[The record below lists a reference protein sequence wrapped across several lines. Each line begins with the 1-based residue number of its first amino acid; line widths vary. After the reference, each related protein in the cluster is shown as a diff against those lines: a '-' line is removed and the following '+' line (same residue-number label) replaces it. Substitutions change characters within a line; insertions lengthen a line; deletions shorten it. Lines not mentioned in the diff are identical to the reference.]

1 MTENLVVVLTALNLE
16 YEAVRRR
23 LADPQLQRHERGTR
37 FEVGTLHGT
46 DCQVALALVGKGNQS
61 AAVLAERAFQEFD
74 PAAVLFVGVAGALR
88 DTAKLGDVVV
98 ATHVYAYQ
106 GGTSEDDGFSAR
118 PRVWEAEHGMSQLAA
133 HVARLDD
140 WAANTGPESSG
151 PSVRFGA
158 IAAGEVVHNSRISYE
173 AELVR
178 RHYNDALA
186 IEMESAGVA
195 QAGHLNGAPVAI
207 VRGIS
212 DKADGTKTSE
222 ADGTWQPQ
230 AAENAAAFAA
240 RLAQELIDDKEHDP
254 MHHRGKS
261 GTGNVINIAD
271 RSSTVGIQ
279 GKNVTNSVVTIGT
292 APPASATPDLAAEL
306 AAIREELARAR
317 SSGAVDSVTYEA
329 AQDEL
334 DLAGKALEENTSD
347 GQGKFVLAL
356 KRLRGLIAEAAE
368 VASKVAALI
377 TAVNSL
383 S

>member
-1 MTENLVVVLTALNLE
+1 MTENMVVVMTALNLE

-23 LADPQLQRHERGTR
+23 LSNPQLQRHERGTR
-37 FEVGTLHGT
+37 FEIGTLHGT

-88 DTAKLGDVVV
+88 DTAQLGDVVV

-106 GGTSEDDGFSAR
+106 GGTSEDDGFNAR

-140 WAANTGPESSG
+140 WADHTRPDDSG
-151 PSVRFGA
+151 PSVHFAA

-195 QAGHLNGAPVAI
+195 QAGHLNGSPVAI

-230 AAENAAAFAA
+230 AADNAAAFATCLA
-240 RLAQELIDDKEHDP
+240 RNLIKEQEDDSMRDRSKP
-254 MHHRGKS
+254 
-261 GTGNVINIAD
+261 GTGDVINNAD
-271 RSSTVGIQ
+271 RSTVGVQ
-279 GKNVTNSVVTIGT
+279 GNNVTNSVVTIAT
-292 APPASATPDLAAEL
+292 APPASSTPDLAVEL

-317 SSGAVDSVTYEA
+317 SSGAVDSATYEA
-329 AQDEL
+329 ARDEL
-334 DLAGKALEENTSD
+334 DLAGKALDENSLE
-347 GQGKFVLAL
+347 GQGRFVLAL